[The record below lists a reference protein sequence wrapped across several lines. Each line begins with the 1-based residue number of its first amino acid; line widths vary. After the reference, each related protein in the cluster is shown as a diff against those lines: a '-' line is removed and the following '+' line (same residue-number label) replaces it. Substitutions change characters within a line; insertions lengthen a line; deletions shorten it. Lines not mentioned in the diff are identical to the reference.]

1 MLINILIFVFLAVFL
16 IAVMGIILNR
26 KNTLIL
32 LMCLELMF
40 LSINLIS
47 IGYSIVIDDLIGQ
60 IFSLY
65 ILCIA
70 GAESSVGLAI
80 LVIYYR
86 LKGTITASF
95 INIMKG

>member
-1 MLINILIFVFLAVFL
+1 MS
-16 IAVMGIILNR
+16 
-26 KNTLIL
+26 
-32 LMCLELMF
+32 LELMF
-40 LSINLIS
+40 LSVNLIS
-47 IGYSIVIDDLIGQ
+47 IGYSIIIDDIVGQ

-86 LKGTITASF
+86 LRGTITASF
-95 INIMKG
+95 VNLMKG